1 MLREYLSDE
10 RATAQWGA
18 RLLAALRA
26 PLSIHVK
33 GDLGTGKTSLVR
45 AVLRASGHTGPV
57 PSPTYTLLET
67 YEGGPFCVHHFD
79 LYRLADP
86 EELEMIGTRDYF
98 AEDSVRFI
106 EWPERGRG
114 FLPDPDLEIVLN
126 VEGLGRRLEVE
137 AHTASGREVLK
148 DMVDGAQ

>member
-1 MLREYLSDE
+1 MLTEYLSDE

-26 PLSIHVK
+26 PLSIHLE

-137 AHTASGREVLK
+137 AYTSPGREVLE
-148 DMVDGAQ
+148 DLR